1 MQSYNEIIKN
11 YDMDNDSH
19 KKNLQALL
27 DTLET
32 SEQKIENCL
41 IKYSKTDNNID
52 AALSSITIIAIHL
65 RGWLNARNFL
75 IPSKERM
82 HSDYQDCI
90 DQFSEI
96 KF

>member
-11 YDMDNDSH
+11 YDMANDSH

-27 DTLET
+27 DTLEV

-41 IKYSKTDNNID
+41 LKYSKTDNNID

-65 RGWLNARNFL
+65 RGWLNARNLL

-96 KF
+96 KI